1 MVKQTPL
8 LGIALTLLG
17 LAPAAVGAA
26 PVHDIASESCRATD
40 VSFFPPA
47 RDDPDNEEGDDPT
60 DTGVTDPPAD
70 SGGGDGGGE
79 GSGEG
84 S

>member
-1 MVKQTPL
+1 MKKQAPL
-8 LGIALTLLG
+8 LGIALTFLG
-17 LAPAAVGAA
+17 LAPAAMGAA
-26 PVHDIASESCRATD
+26 PGHVLASESCRATG

-70 SGGGDGGGE
+70 TGGGDGGGE
-79 GSGEG
+79 GSGE
-84 S
+84 